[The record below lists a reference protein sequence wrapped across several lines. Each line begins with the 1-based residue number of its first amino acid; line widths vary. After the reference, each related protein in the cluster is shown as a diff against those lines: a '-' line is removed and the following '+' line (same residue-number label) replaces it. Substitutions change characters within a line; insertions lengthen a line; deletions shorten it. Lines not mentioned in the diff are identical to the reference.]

1 MKRGEAALARLHL
14 LKAAQLRPEVEDI
27 TLAAILAPFWIVAPR
42 DRSDSVAGP
51 DGASADNLA
60 VDARFVPD
68 SAAKGGADRSPKRK
82 FVSMHSDRCERI
94 RI

>member
-1 MKRGEAALARLHL
+1 MKRGEAALACLHL

-51 DGASADNLA
+51 DSASADNLA

-68 SAAKGGADRSPKRK
+68 CAAHEDVTDSLP
-82 FVSMHSDRCERI
+82 
-94 RI
+94 